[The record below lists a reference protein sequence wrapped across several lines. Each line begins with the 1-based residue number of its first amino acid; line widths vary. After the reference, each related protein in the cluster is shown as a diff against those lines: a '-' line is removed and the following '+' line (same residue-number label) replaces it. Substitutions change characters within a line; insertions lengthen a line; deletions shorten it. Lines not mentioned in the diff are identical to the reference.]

1 MLFFKQLNMKNRLS
15 FILLLVISVLCIVAG
30 SIVYTLQ
37 KKYIIH
43 QVEKQIRLSVNN
55 FSGLLAHHHEMTTN
69 DNRKFQKTNTSQNF
83 TDTAGSLQ
91 IENVHDDLNFLAIAR
106 EYLKTRLID
115 IGTPLIVDQNG
126 KITTL
131 EEKNDLDVSAFISGL
146 PKANENRYHK
156 MVIDGDQ
163 KASKKIFYSQYYAPL
178 NIYTGLLIPYKTINQ
193 YTFYSRNLLIIS
205 ILFVILLDVL
215 IMTLVFARV
224 LKPLTKIGD
233 VINQLSFGKIAK
245 PLQYTKNDELG
256 SIIKSINNH
265 IKGLNE
271 TVDFSNELKSGNFDA
286 SFQPLSKDDNLGNAL
301 MDMREN
307 LKKAAHDRERQ
318 QKEESQR
325 NWTSEGLTKFAD
337 ILRSYSDDIEELSFS
352 IISELVKYTD
362 FIQGGLFI
370 KQYNKEEEKEY
381 MELLGCFAYDR
392 RKYLQK
398 HVEIGDGLVGTCY
411 LEQKTI
417 YMNDIPEGYM
427 DIASGFGNTEPSS
440 LIITPLKTNQ
450 EVIGVIEMA
459 GLKELQQYEIDF
471 IEKLGE
477 NIASTIAS
485 VKNNIETSRLLMQS
499 QKQSEELKSQEEE
512 LRQNMEELQSTQ
524 EEASR
529 REKQLGSV
537 LQAVDSAIGTVE
549 MDMEGK
555 IINANN
561 KYLKMIEQPFQRVEG
576 KYLKSFLSDD
586 QGMKDVYKKLWNCV
600 QKGEICTENLHY
612 NFTGKEKWFQATF
625 SPVKNLYEEYT
636 KIIVLVSDISYMKK
650 IEQEIQEMKKNKQTV

>member
-1 MLFFKQLNMKNRLS
+1 MLFFKQLNIKNRLS
-15 FILLLVISVLCIVAG
+15 FILLLVISVLCIIAG
-30 SIVYTLQ
+30 SIIYTQQ
-37 KKYIIH
+37 KKYVIH
-43 QVEKQIRLSVNN
+43 QVEKQIRLSINN
-55 FSGLLAHHHEMTTN
+55 FSGLLAHHHELIMN
-69 DNRKFQKTNTSQNF
+69 SNRKFQETIKSQNF
-83 TDTAGSLQ
+83 TDTADSLE

-131 EEKNDLDVSAFISGL
+131 EEKNNLYVSAFISGL
-146 PKANENRYHK
+146 PKTNENSYHK
-156 MVIDGDQ
+156 IVIDGDQ
-163 KASKKIFYSQYYAPL
+163 KAAKKIFYYQYYAPL
-178 NIYTGLLIPYKTINQ
+178 NIYSGLLIPYKTINQ
-193 YTFYSRNLLIIS
+193 HTFYLRNLLIIS
-205 ILFVILLDVL
+205 ILLIVLLDVL

-233 VINQLSFGKIAK
+233 VIYQLSFGKIAE
-245 PLQYTKNDELG
+245 PVQYTKNDELG
-256 SIIKSINNH
+256 SIIESINNH

-271 TVDFSNELKSGNFDA
+271 TVDFSNELKRGNFDA

-301 MDMREN
+301 LDMREN
-307 LKKAAHDRERQ
+307 LKKASHDRERQ
-318 QKEESQR
+318 QEDENQR
-325 NWTSEGLTKFAD
+325 NWTSWGLTKFAD
-337 ILRSYSDDIEELSFS
+337 ILRSYSDDIEALSFS
-352 IISELVKYTD
+352 IISELVKYID

-370 KQYNKEEEKEY
+370 KQYNKEEDKEY

-398 HVEIGDGLVGTCY
+398 HIEIGDGLVGTCY

-485 VKNNIETSRLLMQS
+485 VKNNIETSHLLMQS

-529 REKQLGSV
+529 REQQLSSV

-561 KYLKMIEQPFQRVEG
+561 KYLKMIEQPFQRIEG
-576 KYLKSFLSDD
+576 KYLKNFLSDD
-586 QGMKDVYKKLWNCV
+586 QGMKDVYKKLWNGV

-650 IEQEIQEMKKNKQTV
+650 IEQEIHEMKKNKQSV